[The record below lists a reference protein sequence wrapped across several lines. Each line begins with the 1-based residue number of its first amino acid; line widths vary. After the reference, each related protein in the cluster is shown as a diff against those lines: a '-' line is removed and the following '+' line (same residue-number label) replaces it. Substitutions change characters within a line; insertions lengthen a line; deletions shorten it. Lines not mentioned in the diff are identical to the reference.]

1 MFSPLSVFFAIF
13 IIGSCQSLFARRY
26 LLIKFMAFSL
36 GPNHSTASYWR
47 GNNHVG
53 KNASLLAIIILKD
66 SEYGRQTWKSHVSM
80 IAWSNS
86 YLKVSTCSFI
96 SRLLFLNFSF
106 LKVRPVYS
114 KSPSKFGNLIYLLD
128 WFFDVNHFAHFALN
142 HRIF

>member
-1 MFSPLSVFFAIF
+1 MVFAPETMLELGSAKPKSLMTVVQKLQLCPKNKLEWMFSPLSVFFAIF

-47 GNNHVG
+47 ENNHVG

-66 SEYGRQTWKSHVSM
+66 SEYGKQTWKSHVSM

-96 SRLLFLNFSF
+96 SGLLF
-106 LKVRPVYS
+106 
-114 KSPSKFGNLIYLLD
+114 
-128 WFFDVNHFAHFALN
+128 
-142 HRIF
+142 